1 MSDTLGVSTGQDDG
15 DGSEERFAEFY
26 RSEYPR
32 SVRLAFSLI
41 GSIES
46 AEDVVQEMFSRL
58 GTRFLD
64 LDNPGAYLRIGII
77 HGCQDAWQKRKLAV
91 EHAPQSG
98 VHVQAAS
105 SAELFDVLLK
115 LPYRQRA
122 VLVLRYWADWTEA
135 DIADVLG
142 CRPGAVKSLASRG
155 LARLRREIT
164 P

>member
-1 MSDTLGVSTGQDDG
+1 MSDILGVFAGPDDRDESG
-15 DGSEERFAEFY
+15 DRFAEFY

-32 SVRLAFSLI
+32 SVRLAYSLL

-46 AEDVVQEMFSRL
+46 AEDVVQEMFSHL
-58 GTRFLD
+58 STRFSV

-77 HGCQDAWQKRKLAV
+77 HGYQDAWRKRKIVLD
-91 EHAPQSG
+91 HAPRSS
-98 VHVQAAS
+98 VHVQASS

-135 DIADVLG
+135 DIADALG

>member
-1 MSDTLGVSTGQDDG
+1 MGVSAGPEDRDEAT
-15 DGSEERFAEFY
+15 ERFAEFY

-32 SVRLAFSLI
+32 SVRLAYSLL

-58 GTRFLD
+58 STRFSD
-64 LDNPGAYLRIGII
+64 LDNPGAYLRIGIV
-77 HGCQDAWQKRKLAV
+77 HGCRDAWGKRRQTV
-91 EHAPQSG
+91 EHVPRPAP
-98 VHVQAAS
+98 HVEPPS

-122 VLVLRYWADWTEA
+122 VLVLRYWADWTEI
-135 DIADVLG
+135 DIAEALG

-155 LARLRREIT
+155 LVSLRKEIA

>member
-26 RSEYPR
+26 RSEYPG

-77 HGCQDAWQKRKLAV
+77 HGCQDVWQKRKLAV
-91 EHAPQSG
+91 EPRHDQDYMFKRRVQRNSLTCCSNFRIANAPSWSFG
-98 VHVQAAS
+98 IGRIGPKRTSPTS
-105 SAELFDVLLK
+105 SDAD
-115 LPYRQRA
+115 
-122 VLVLRYWADWTEA
+122 LV
-135 DIADVLG
+135 
-142 CRPGAVKSLASRG
+142 P
-155 LARLRREIT
+155 
-164 P
+164 